1 MELLGEIIDDI
12 KSGKSYDAILS
23 ELVVIIKLFL
33 KKNSKVDPKEFQKL
47 IRTIGGT
54 IRRECPNAF
63 PVLNFLT
70 RIITTSRKANSIKDS
85 KGQIDNNRLLFR
97 VLSEN
102 IRNRQGGGEIE
113 AASNIIEILNDL
125 NDFETI
131 PEDITSIAKLHIH
144 SNETILVYGNSELLK
159 DFIYSSFEDHDFSLI
174 VVTSATAE
182 NLILSNAPQNVTYIS
197 EYSVGS
203 IMNKVSK
210 VFMDCHSVMADGAVI
225 NTSGSYNIAVLAKE
239 YSVPVIVLAPLHT
252 FTPFY
257 AFSQESFNEFLRPQ
271 AFFSKAYSAKS
282 IEVQIAKYDLIAS
295 DYVTILVTQYGEF
308 PNSYVYRAFAEYYG
322 EIEYG
327 YEF

>member
-12 KSGKSYDAILS
+12 KAGKNYDSILS
-23 ELVVIIKLFL
+23 ELIVIIKLFL
-33 KKNSKVDPKEFQKL
+33 KKNPNVGPKEFQKL

-54 IRRECPNAF
+54 IRKECPNAF

-70 RIITTSRKANSIKDS
+70 RVITTSRKANSIKDS
-85 KGQIDNNRLLFR
+85 NGRIDNNKLLFR

-102 IRNRQGGGEIE
+102 IKNRQTGGEVE
-113 AASNIIEILNDL
+113 SVSNIIEILNDL

-131 PEDITSIAKLHIH
+131 AEEITSIAKSHIY

-159 DFIYSSFEDHDFSLI
+159 DFILSSLEDHEFTLI
-174 VVTSATAE
+174 VVKNSTAD
-182 NLILSNAPQNVTYIS
+182 NLVFSSEPKNVTYIT

-225 NTSGSYNIAVLAKE
+225 NTSGSFNIAVLAKE
-239 YSVPVIVLAPLHT
+239 YSVPVIVLAPLHN

-271 AFFSKAYSAKS
+271 KFFSRAYSAKS
-282 IEVQIAKYDLIAS
+282 IEVQIAKYDLISS
-295 DYVTILVTQYGEF
+295 DYVTILITQYGEF